1 MSDVGT
7 TERKRLTPSQRLK
20 LFEKHK
26 GTCALCGLEIKGK
39 RWVVEH
45 MRPLGLGGTNDVEE
59 NLRPV
64 HEACAREKTVEDFKA
79 IARAKRIKMRAIG
92 IETSGKK
99 IQSRGFAKTKNE
111 KPALSKVMPKRGLY
125 RNANGEKNVQD

>member
-1 MSDVGT
+1 
-7 TERKRLTPSQRLK
+7 
-20 LFEKHK
+20 
-26 GTCALCGLEIKGK
+26 LEIKGK

-45 MRPLGLGGTNDVEE
+45 LRPLGLGGTNDVDE

-64 HEACAREKTVEDFKA
+64 HEACAREKTIEDVKA

-99 IQSRGFAKTKNE
+99 IQSRGFVKRE
-111 KPALSKVMPKRGLY
+111 KQNTALKKIMPRKPMY
-125 RNANGEKNVQD
+125 Q

>member
-64 HEACAREKTVEDFKA
+64 HEACAREKTIADFKA

-99 IQSRGFAKTKNE
+99 IQSRGFLKREKQNTASTKIMPR
-111 KPALSKVMPKRGLY
+111 KPMY
-125 RNANGEKNVQD
+125 Q

>member
-26 GTCALCGLEIKGK
+26 GTCALCGLEIKSK

-45 MRPLGLGGTNDVEE
+45 MRPLGLGGTNEVDE

-64 HEACAREKTVEDFKA
+64 HEACAREKTIEDVKA

-99 IQSRGFAKTKNE
+99 IQSRGFAKAERE
-111 KPALSKVMPKRGLY
+111 KPAVSKIMPRKTMFRDI
-125 RNANGEKNVQD
+125 N

>member
-64 HEACAREKTVEDFKA
+64 HEACAREKTIEDFKA

-99 IQSRGFAKTKNE
+99 IQSRGFVKREKQSAELTKVVPRRQIYTE
-111 KPALSKVMPKRGLY
+111 GK
-125 RNANGEKNVQD
+125 

>member
-45 MRPLGLGGTNDVEE
+45 LRPLGLGGTNDVDE

-64 HEACAREKTVEDFKA
+64 HEACAREKTIEDVKA

-99 IQSRGFAKTKNE
+99 IQSRGFVKRE
-111 KPALSKVMPKRGLY
+111 KQNTALKKIMPRKPMY
-125 RNANGEKNVQD
+125 Q

>member
-45 MRPLGLGGTNDVEE
+45 LRPLGLGGTNDVDE

-64 HEACAREKTVEDFKA
+64 HEACAREKTIEDVKA

-99 IQSRGFAKTKNE
+99 IQSRGFVKRE
-111 KPALSKVMPKRGLY
+111 KVALASAKVMPRRQIY
-125 RNANGEKNVQD
+125 TEE

>member
-45 MRPLGLGGTNDVEE
+45 MRPLGLGGTNEVDE

-64 HEACAREKTVEDFKA
+64 HEACAREKTIEDVKA

-92 IETSGKK
+92 IEKGGKK
-99 IQSRGFAKTKNE
+99 IQSRGFPRAEKQARIAKQKL
-111 KPALSKVMPKRGLY
+111 PPRSLY
-125 RNANGEKNVQD
+125 E

>member
-45 MRPLGLGGTNDVEE
+45 MRPLGLGGTNEVDE

-64 HEACAREKTVEDFKA
+64 HEACAREKTIEDVKA

-99 IQSRGFAKTKNE
+99 IQSRGFVKREKQNTVMTKIMPR
-111 KPALSKVMPKRGLY
+111 KPMY
-125 RNANGEKNVQD
+125 Q

>member
-1 MSDVGT
+1 MTDVGT

-45 MRPLGLGGTNDVEE
+45 MRPLGLGGTNEVED

-64 HEACAREKTVEDFKA
+64 HEACAREKTIEDVKA

-99 IQSRGFAKTKNE
+99 IQSRGFSKAE
-111 KPALSKVMPKRGLY
+111 RQRPALSKVMPKRGLY
-125 RNANGEKNVQD
+125 QNANGEKDV

>member
-1 MSDVGT
+1 MTDVGT

-92 IETSGKK
+92 ITAGGKK
-99 IQSRGFAKTKNE
+99 IQSRGFPRTE
-111 KPALSKVMPKRGLY
+111 KQSRIVKWRLPP
-125 RNANGEKNVQD
+125 RNIYQERDDV

>member
-64 HEACAREKTVEDFKA
+64 HEACAREKTIEDFKA

-99 IQSRGFAKTKNE
+99 IQSRGFVKREKQSAGLTKVVPRRQIYTE
-111 KPALSKVMPKRGLY
+111 GK
-125 RNANGEKNVQD
+125 

>member
-26 GTCALCGLEIKGK
+26 GSCALCGLEIKGK

-45 MRPLGLGGTNDVEE
+45 MRPLGLGGTNEVDE

-64 HEACAREKTVEDFKA
+64 HEACAREKTIEDVKA

-99 IQSRGFAKTKNE
+99 IQSRGFVKRE
-111 KPALSKVMPKRGLY
+111 KSTPASTKVMPRRQIYTEGK
-125 RNANGEKNVQD
+125 

>member
-1 MSDVGT
+1 MTDVGT

-45 MRPLGLGGTNDVEE
+45 MRPLGLGGTNEVDE

-64 HEACAREKTVEDFKA
+64 HEACAREKTIEDVKA

-92 IETSGKK
+92 IEKSGKK
-99 IQSRGFAKTKNE
+99 IQSRGFVKRE
-111 KPALSKVMPKRGLY
+111 KAAQASTKVMPRRQIY
-125 RNANGEKNVQD
+125 TEE